1 MLPPAILKTTFVNRP
16 TSFRPMDADWNNK
29 IHDRF
34 WWIIDVWHEW
44 KGLQLKFYSKIRISD
59 CQRNCSTRWQIYTF
73 QVIKTYN
80 FHNFWYYFIKLKYHA
95 SLSNISGELSTFDV
109 VSQIWR
115 CCNIANCYSFKI
127 SIFKAS
133 EFFGIIGKIIVRL

>member
-44 KGLQLKFYSKIRISD
+44 KGLQLKFYSKIRIGG
-59 CQRNCSTRWQIYTF
+59 CQRNCSTPWQIYTF
-73 QVIKTYN
+73 QVIKTCN

-95 SLSNISGELSTFDV
+95 SLSNISGELSKFMWYHKFGDALTN
-109 VSQIWR
+109 
-115 CCNIANCYSFKI
+115 CNIALKFLFLKRPNFL
-127 SIFKAS
+127 
-133 EFFGIIGKIIVRL
+133 VLL